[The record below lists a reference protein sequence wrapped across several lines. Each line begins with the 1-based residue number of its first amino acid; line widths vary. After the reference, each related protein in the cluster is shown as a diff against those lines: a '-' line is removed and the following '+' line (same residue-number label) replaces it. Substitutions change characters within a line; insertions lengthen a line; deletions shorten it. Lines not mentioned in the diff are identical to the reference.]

1 MRYLVGFICLLALG
15 VMGCSET
22 TGDGGSGGTSGT
34 GGSDGYVCRP
44 ATGEPGTGGGGYYPP
59 EPPGVYSG
67 EGESREGRFAIRFE
81 TSSDCTALVASAEC
95 AIDSDNTEP
104 VFFEIEFEGL
114 NERGEKC
121 SAGIAVTADMVTEVP
136 IQDAGTHNARF
147 TIDITDDVGAK
158 WLVDAEWGA
167 PFGVEGP
174 VRRTEGD
181 MYCEGYWFAFSQ
193 CAF

>member
-1 MRYLVGFICLLALG
+1 MRYIVGLIFVLALG

-22 TGDGGSGGTSGT
+22 AGTGGSGGTSGT

-44 ATGEPGTGGGGYYPP
+44 AQGVPGTGGGGYYPP

-67 EGESREGRFAIRFE
+67 EGEWREYRFAIRFE

-114 NERGEKC
+114 DERGEKC

-136 IQDAGTHNARF
+136 IQGAGF
-147 TIDITDDVGAK
+147 TIDTTDDVGAK
-158 WLVDAEWGA
+158 WLVDAALGA
-167 PFGVEGP
+167 VFGFMGS

-181 MYCEGYWFAFSQ
+181 IYCEGYWFAFSE